1 MLKDTLI
8 VDNGRKYRLEM
19 AIDITGRE
27 QEQSLVRGYADNE
40 AMINEGLRISLLTT
54 DPAESI
60 RSLLEYIGKSLKC
73 ERIYIFEDTGTT
85 FDNTYEWCA
94 PGVVP
99 QIDNLHDVGYDVA
112 DVWLAEFRKNKNI
125 VIKNIEEIKDSDPL
139 MYDVLKPQDITSIV
153 VSPLVY
159 HNKIIGFY
167 GVDNPP
173 SRHLDNISTMFMI
186 MGHFIVAQ
194 LRRLSMYEKMQKL
207 SYFDQLTG
215 LGNRHAVDSFMEN
228 IDHEK
233 SLGIVYCDVMGLK
246 KINDKYGHKAG
257 DDLIVRAC
265 QSLQEVFGDYSLFR
279 MGGDEFLVLCS
290 GIKEDEL
297 NKGVERLKS
306 VMKDKNALM
315 AVGSDWQARC
325 VDDIDKLI
333 VNVDAK
339 MYEDKRQYYDMGLS
353 RT

>member
-1 MLKDTLI
+1 
-8 VDNGRKYRLEM
+8 
-19 AIDITGRE
+19 
-27 QEQSLVRGYADNE
+27 
-40 AMINEGLRISLLTT
+40 
-54 DPAESI
+54 
-60 RSLLEYIGKSLKC
+60 
-73 ERIYIFEDTGTT
+73 
-85 FDNTYEWCA
+85 
-94 PGVVP
+94 
-99 QIDNLHDVGYDVA
+99 
-112 DVWLAEFRKNKNI
+112 
-125 VIKNIEEIKDSDPL
+125 
-139 MYDVLKPQDITSIV
+139 
-153 VSPLVY
+153 
-159 HNKIIGFY
+159 
-167 GVDNPP
+167 
-173 SRHLDNISTMFMI
+173 
-186 MGHFIVAQ
+186 
-194 LRRLSMYEKMQKL
+194 MYEKMQKL